1 MTESPPEF
9 DAAFRDSLHA
19 LFAWRRDVRRFA
31 SDALPDGLLET
42 LIGMADLSPSVGL
55 SQPWR
60 YVTVDDPG
68 RRATVCESFERAN
81 ADALSDYSGDR
92 ASLYARLK
100 LAGLRECPVHLAV
113 FCDESTLKGEGL
125 GRKTMPEMLHYSVVA
140 AISTF
145 WLAARAHGVGVGWVS
160 ILEPDVVTDVLDV
173 PADWRLI
180 GYLCVGYPLE
190 ESDKPALEIAGWE
203 TRDPPPIIQR

>member
-1 MTESPPEF
+1 MTTPDF
-9 DAAFRDSLHA
+9 DADFRARLLD
-19 LFAWRRDVRRFA
+19 LFIWRRDVRRFR
-31 SDALPDGLLET
+31 SDPLPAGMLET

-60 YVTVDDPG
+60 YVSVDDPG
-68 RRATVCESFERAN
+68 RRAAVCESFERAN
-81 ADALSDYSGDR
+81 ADALADYSGDR

-100 LAGLRECPVHLAV
+100 LAGLRECPAHLAV

-145 WLAARAHGVGVGWVS
+145 WLAARAHGIGVGWVS

-173 PADWRLI
+173 PPEWRLI
-180 GYLCVGYPLE
+180 GYLCAGYPLE
-190 ESDKPALEIAGWE
+190 ESDKPALETAGWE
-203 TRDPPPIIQR
+203 TRDPQPIVQR

>member
-1 MTESPPEF
+1 MMVPDF
-9 DAAFRDSLHA
+9 DTDFRTRLHD
-19 LFAWRRDVRRFA
+19 LFIWRRDVRRFA

-60 YVTVDDPG
+60 FVSVNDPG
-68 RRATVCESFERAN
+68 RRAAVCESFERAN

-100 LAGLRECPVHLAV
+100 LAGLRECPEHLAV

-160 ILEPDVVTDVLDV
+160 ILEPDVVTDVLDMS
-173 PADWRLI
+173 PDCRLI

-190 ESDKPALEIAGWE
+190 ESDTPALEIAGWE
-203 TRDPPPIIQR
+203 TRDPPSIIQR